1 MVKHHTMG
9 DGDRCKKVSLTLNT
23 LCT

>member
-9 DGDRCKKVSLTLNT
+9 DGDTGTKVSLTLNT

>member
-1 MVKHHTMG
+1 MVKHRIMG
-9 DGDRCKKVSLTLNT
+9 DGDRGKRVSLTLNT